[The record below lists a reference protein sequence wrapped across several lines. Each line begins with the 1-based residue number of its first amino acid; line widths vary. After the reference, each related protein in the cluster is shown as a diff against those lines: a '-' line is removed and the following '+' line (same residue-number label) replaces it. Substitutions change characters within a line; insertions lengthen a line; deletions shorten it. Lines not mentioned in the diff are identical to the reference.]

1 MVRDTGLKERPYC
14 KAQYDKDSTCRTN
27 ELCVT
32 ILQNHYEA
40 NIAVN
45 LAAECCYEAIG

>member
-1 MVRDTGLKERPYC
+1 MVRDTGLKERPYG
-14 KAQYDKDSTCRTN
+14 KAQYDKDSTC
-27 ELCVT
+27 VT
-32 ILQNHYEA
+32 ILQNHCAA